1 MKLTII
7 VPMYNVEAT
16 IGRCVRSITAQTFAD
31 YELLLVD
38 DGSPDG
44 SASLAESFAMDDSRI
59 TVLHKANG
67 GLSSARNYALDRCRG
82 DYVTFVDG
90 DDEIAPGT
98 LEAVMDEAAGH
109 ADCDII
115 EYPVTERV
123 GRPDEHLFNPGAHV
137 YADCMDWLAR
147 FGLSHCWVCNKVF
160 RRRLFD
166 HGARFAVGRRF
177 EDVLL
182 LPHLLLQRPR
192 IATTD
197 RGMYLYHWNG
207 SGIVATTPDLTPL
220 LEAQTGLISLL
231 GIDTRRRRWHRLY
244 VDMLSVQLYVYRAT
258 GRIMLRP
265 QRLALTGY
273 GRTGYSLKAAA
284 VNVLGLRLT
293 CKIFKLLKR

>member
-44 SASLAESFAMDDSRI
+44 SAALAESFAMEDSRI

-123 GRPDEHLFNPGAHV
+123 GGPTSTCSTP
-137 YADCMDWLAR
+137 AR
-147 FGLSHCWVCNKVF
+147 TSMPTAW
-160 RRRLFD
+160 
-166 HGARFAVGRRF
+166 
-177 EDVLL
+177 
-182 LPHLLLQRPR
+182 
-192 IATTD
+192 
-197 RGMYLYHWNG
+197 
-207 SGIVATTPDLTPL
+207 
-220 LEAQTGLISLL
+220 TG
-231 GIDTRRRRWHRLY
+231 W
-244 VDMLSVQLYVYRAT
+244 RAS
-258 GRIMLRP
+258 
-265 QRLALTGY
+265 A
-273 GRTGYSLKAAA
+273 
-284 VNVLGLRLT
+284 
-293 CKIFKLLKR
+293 